1 MQSLLWNKVLRHV
14 ARRERSEKEVREY
27 IQKIITN
34 YKLRI
39 TNGQEEII
47 QKLKQQD
54 FLNEERFV
62 KAYIHDSIEL
72 QNKGK
77 HRIKFELEKR
87 GIDENIIDK
96 YLSKIEEGDELEK
109 ALEFAKRRYEFMK
122 KLPVLTQKRR
132 LYGLL
137 VRRGFSPEI
146 ALDTID
152 KIVQKR

>member
-34 YKLRI
+34 YKLQI

-77 HRIKFELEKR
+77 HRIKFELEKW

-122 KLPVLTQKRR
+122 KLPWQSAKRR
-132 LYGLL
+132 LFGQL
-137 VRRGFSPEI
+137 VRRGFATSEVI
-146 ALDTID
+146 AVIE
-152 KIVQKR
+152 KVMKKR